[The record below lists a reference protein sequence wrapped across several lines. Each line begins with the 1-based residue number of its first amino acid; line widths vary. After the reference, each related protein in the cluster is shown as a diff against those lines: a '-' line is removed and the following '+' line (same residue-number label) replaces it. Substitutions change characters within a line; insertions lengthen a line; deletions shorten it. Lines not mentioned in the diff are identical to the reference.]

1 MQGFKVNVA
10 KSFIWKNVNL
20 HLKDGSVIVNVRLA
34 EIRKDVLKGEILVKC
49 IPYGRTRVLQIPL
62 RNIAWAKL
70 LNLNLIE
77 AGDRQSS

>member
-1 MQGFKVNVA
+1 M
-10 KSFIWKNVNL
+10 
-20 HLKDGSVIVNVRLA
+20 A